1 MGSEFCSCQHF
12 FIKTENESD
21 MLSNA
26 KRDFSTIDKKKT
38 SDKRFEEESLANDQ
52 YYKLKDIDI
61 QNNNKK
67 DRINMPS
74 NLNSDIKKKG
84 IFNLN
89 NSYDNENKE
98 NKDKNNE
105 KVENTVEK
113 NQKENN
119 INNNKSP
126 FKKTFTFKDD
136 YVKSNGDTVK
146 KEGNNSN
153 NNNIVINNNE
163 NNNILNNQEDS
174 SNNAN
179 NKGNLKKVF
188 TKEEFN
194 INNKIN
200 EEEDEYNKSQDIQ
213 YEKITKNSKINT
225 NVQMKKK
232 IKKTKKIKMNL
243 K

>member
-136 YVKSNGDTVK
+136 YVKSNG
-146 KEGNNSN
+146 
-153 NNNIVINNNE
+153 II
-163 NNNILNNQEDS
+163 
-174 SNNAN
+174 
-179 NKGNLKKVF
+179 F
-188 TKEEFN
+188 
-194 INNKIN
+194 
-200 EEEDEYNKSQDIQ
+200 
-213 YEKITKNSKINT
+213 
-225 NVQMKKK
+225 
-232 IKKTKKIKMNL
+232 
-243 K
+243 